1 MCCVCVAL
9 RLYGWRVV
17 QSKMEWLDG
26 SERETETK
34 RSLRREYVERKWLIF
49 FFRLKTCYFVENQ
62 FWFYSS
68 SSLRC
73 FGCWCWLCFFFFII
87 IEKYFTSLFFPFT
100 SSYGLCS
107 RAFVHAF
114 VLCSRCVCVMCVCV
128 VLLLIL
134 ALLIWYP
141 CLFQHCFLL
150 FSFFHFIS
158 FLFFSY
164 PLLSFFLFGKSTSC
178 WLFYCNWDSIHD
190 SSMKCAKVW
199 QTTKP
204 FHIAT
209 LSVWQ

>member
-73 FGCWCWLCFFFFII
+73 FGCWCWLCFFFYYYYWKILHITFFSFHI
-87 IEKYFTSLFFPFT
+87 FLWSL
-100 SSYGLCS
+100 LS
-107 RAFVHAF
+107 RIRARICIVF
-114 VLCSRCVCVMCVCV
+114 SMYVCV

>member
-73 FGCWCWLCFFFFII
+73 FGCWCWLCFFFLLLL
-87 IEKYFTSLFFPFT
+87 KNTSHHFFFLSHLLMVSALAHSCT
-100 SSYGLCS
+100 HLYC
-107 RAFVHAF
+107 
-114 VLCSRCVCVMCVCV
+114 VLGVCVCV